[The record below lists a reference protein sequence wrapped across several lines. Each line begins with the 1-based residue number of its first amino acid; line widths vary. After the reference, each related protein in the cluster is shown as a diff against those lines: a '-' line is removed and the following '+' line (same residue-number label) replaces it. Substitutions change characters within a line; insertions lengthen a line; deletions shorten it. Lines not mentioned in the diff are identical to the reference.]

1 MMAQGVSL
9 AVPLDRTRLTG
20 LPVFFMKRHSSSHVS
35 RPFPLLAQVSL
46 VLGVVVVLSLGV
58 YWVVALFSN
67 QVAVGPA
74 QVNVLELWNN
84 GSYDEI
90 LANGQEELKRLP
102 LDPGTL
108 VFSGFAAFHKGVAEV
123 TVEKK
128 LPLINQS
135 IVSLRKALLVPNVPL
150 QPEIHYILG
159 KAYFHKGKFYA
170 DLAISHLLKAQ
181 ELGYSA
187 TDMNEYLGLAYS
199 LVARFNEA
207 SDYFLKA
214 VEKNPS
220 DLLLWTLGQTYFQMQ
235 RNDDAVRYLRLSINK
250 TKDRAL
256 EQRCRFLLGE
266 IFTKTKQFPEAQA
279 EYQTILDRNPNSAD
293 AHFYLGEIALAQGN
307 KDGARAEWRK
317 AFKIDPLHFNANQ
330 RLFN

>member
-1 MMAQGVSL
+1 
-9 AVPLDRTRLTG
+9 
-20 LPVFFMKRHSSSHVS
+20 MKRHSFHTS
-35 RPFPLLAQVSL
+35 RPVPLIAQL
-46 VLGVVVVLSLGV
+46 LMVLGIVVVLALGI
-58 YWVVALFSN
+58 YWTVVIFGSSGSANPS
-67 QVAVGPA
+67 

-84 GSYDEI
+84 ANYDEI
-90 LANGQEELKRLP
+90 LANGKEELKKSP

-108 VFSGFAAFHKGVAEV
+108 IFSGFAAFHKGVSEV
-123 TVEKK
+123 SVEKK

-135 IVSLRKALLVPNVPL
+135 IVLLRMALLLPNVPL

-159 KAYFHKGKFYA
+159 KAYFHKGKFYS
-170 DLAISHLLKAQ
+170 DLAIYHLLKAQ
-181 ELGYSA
+181 EMGYSA
-187 TDMNEYLGLAYS
+187 SDMNEYLGLAYS

-207 SDYFLKA
+207 SQYFLKA
-214 VEKNPS
+214 VEKTPS

-235 RNDDAVRYLRLSINK
+235 RNDDAVRYLRLSIDK

-266 IFTKTKQFPEAQA
+266 IFTKTRQYSLAEA
-279 EYQTILDRNPNSAD
+279 EYGTILSKNPNSAD
-293 AHFYLGEIALAQGN
+293 AHFYLGEIALAEGN
-307 KDGARAEWRK
+307 KDAARAEWRK

>member
-1 MMAQGVSL
+1 
-9 AVPLDRTRLTG
+9 
-20 LPVFFMKRHSSSHVS
+20 MKRTSSARVA
-35 RPFPLLAQVSL
+35 RPLPLLGLVAIVS
-46 VLGVVVVLSLGV
+46 VVVIVLSLAIFWTTTV
-58 YWVVALFSN
+58 FSN
-67 QVAVGPA
+67 QVTVGPS

-90 LANGQEELKRLP
+90 LANGKEELKRLP

-123 TVEKK
+123 SIEKK
-128 LPLINQS
+128 LPLINQA
-135 IVSLRKALLVPNVPL
+135 IVSLRKALLLPQVPL

-159 KAYFHKGKFYA
+159 KAYFHKGKFYS
-170 DLAISHLLKAQ
+170 DLTIEHLMKAR
-181 ELGYSA
+181 EMGYVA

-199 LVARFNEA
+199 LVGRFSEA
-207 SDYFLKA
+207 SEFFLKA
-214 VEKNPS
+214 VEKAPS

-235 RNDDAVRYLRLSINK
+235 RNEDAIRYLGLAIEK

-266 IFTKTKQFPEAQA
+266 IFTRTKQYTLAQA
-279 EYQTILDRNPNSAD
+279 EYQVILDRNPNSAD
-293 AHFYLGEIALAQGN
+293 AHFYLGEIALALGN
-307 KDGARAEWRK
+307 KDAARTEWRR

>member
-1 MMAQGVSL
+1 
-9 AVPLDRTRLTG
+9 
-20 LPVFFMKRHSSSHVS
+20 MKRPSSARGT
-35 RPFPLLAQVSL
+35 RPFPLLVQFSL
-46 VLGVVVVLSLGV
+46 VLTTVAAVSLGI
-58 YWVVALFSN
+58 YWLTTTFSS
-67 QVAVGPA
+67 QVTVGPT

-102 LDPGTL
+102 LDAGTL

-123 TVEKK
+123 TMEKK
-128 LPLINQS
+128 LPLINQAV
-135 IVSLRKALLVPNVPL
+135 VSLRKALLLPHVPL

-159 KAYFHKGKFYA
+159 KAYFHKGKFYS
-170 DLAISHLLKAQ
+170 DLSIEHLLRARDM
-181 ELGYSA
+181 GYNAS
-187 TDMNEYLGLAYS
+187 DMNEYLGLAYS
-199 LVARFNEA
+199 LVGRFAEA
-207 SDYFLKA
+207 SEFFLKA
-214 VEKNPS
+214 VERAPS

-235 RNDDAVRYLRLSINK
+235 RHDDAVRYLRLSIEK

-266 IFTKTKQFPEAQA
+266 IFTKTKQYPLAQA
-279 EYQTILDRNPNSAD
+279 EYQVILEKNPNSAD
-293 AHFYLGEIALAQGN
+293 AHFYLGEIALALGN
-307 KDGARAEWRK
+307 KEGARAEWRR

>member
-1 MMAQGVSL
+1 MMAQGAPHAAL
-9 AVPLDRTRLTG
+9 LDRTRLTG
-20 LPVFFMKRHSSSHVS
+20 LPVFFMKRHSSSRVS
-35 RPFPLLAQVSL
+35 HPFPLLAQAALIV
-46 VLGVVVVLSLGV
+46 GFVVALSLGA
-58 YWVVALFSN
+58 YWAVVMFSS
-67 QVAVGPA
+67 QVTVGPA

-84 GSYDEI
+84 GSYDEV
-90 LANGQEELKRLP
+90 LANGKEELKRLP

-135 IVSLRKALLVPNVPL
+135 IVALRKALLLPHVPL

-170 DLAISHLLKAQ
+170 DLAIGHLLKAR
-181 ELGYSA
+181 ELGFSA

-235 RNDDAVRYLRLSINK
+235 RNEEAVRYLRLSINK

-266 IFTKTKQFPEAQA
+266 IFTKTKQYTEAQT
-279 EYQTILDRNPNSAD
+279 EYLTILDRNPNSAD

-307 KDGARAEWRK
+307 KEGARSEWRK

>member
-1 MMAQGVSL
+1 MMAQGAPL
-9 AVPLDRTRLTG
+9 AEPLDRTRLTG
-20 LPVFFMKRHSSSHVS
+20 LPVFFMKRHSSSRIS
-35 RPFPLLAQVSL
+35 RPFPLLAQVL
-46 VLGVVVVLSLGV
+46 LAVLAVVVLALGIS
-58 YWVVALFSN
+58 WGVAYLSRRG
-67 QVAVGPA
+67 AAGPA

-84 GSYDEI
+84 GNYDEI
-90 LANGQEELKRLP
+90 LANGKEELKHSP

-123 TVEKK
+123 AVENK
-128 LPLINQS
+128 LPLINQA
-135 IVSLRKALLVPNVPL
+135 IVSLRKALLLPNVPL
-150 QPEIHYILG
+150 KPEINYILG

-170 DLAISHLLKAQ
+170 DLAISHLLKAR
-181 ELGYSA
+181 ELGYNAS
-187 TDMNEYLGLAYS
+187 DMNEYLGMSYS
-199 LVARFNEA
+199 LVARFGEA

-214 VEKNPS
+214 VEKTPS

-235 RNDDAVRYLRLSINK
+235 RNDDAVRYLRLSIDK

-266 IFTKTKQFPEAQA
+266 IFTKTKQYPLAQV
-279 EYQTILDRNPNSAD
+279 EYQTILDTNPNSAD

-307 KDGARAEWRK
+307 KDAARAEWRK